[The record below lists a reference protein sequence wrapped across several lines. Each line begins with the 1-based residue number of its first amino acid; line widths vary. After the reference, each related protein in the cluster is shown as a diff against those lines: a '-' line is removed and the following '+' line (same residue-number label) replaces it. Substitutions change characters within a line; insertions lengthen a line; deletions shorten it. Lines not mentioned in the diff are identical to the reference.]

1 MNKEFFSNN
10 DKLTALEAQ
19 YEAQRIAFAPII
31 FQVARTM
38 RDLKILDLLSK
49 NKNGLTY
56 EELSK
61 KTNLTKYAIQVL
73 CETALSANI
82 IFINDEKVFL
92 TKVGFFINNDRMTN
106 TNMNYNHY
114 VNYLGLYN
122 LEESIIKGTAEGLK
136 VFGDWDTIYP
146 ALSTLPQKVKNSWFE
161 FDHLY
166 SDSGF
171 LKAIEILKNLNPKN
185 ILDIG
190 GNTGKFATLF
200 ASNNPNINITIMD
213 LPQQI
218 KLAKQTIYE
227 KNINNISTIE
237 ANILIDDSLIPTGFD
252 IIWMSQFLDCFKE
265 EQILYILN
273 KIKKTLTDNNEICIM
288 EPFWD
293 RQNNETAAYCVINT
307 SPYFTAMANGYSKM
321 FKYTDFEKLLIK
333 SGLSIV
339 EIIDDV
345 GLCQTIIRCKLK
357 SLD

>member
-1 MNKEFFSNN
+1 MEKEFFKDN
-10 DKLTALEAQ
+10 DNLTGIEAQ
-19 YEAQRIAFAPII
+19 YEAQKIAFAPIV

-38 RDLKILDLLSK
+38 RDLKILQILSE

-56 EELSK
+56 DELAEKS
-61 KTNLTKYAIQVL
+61 NLSKYAIQVL

-82 IFINDEKVFL
+82 VSFKDEKVYL
-92 TKVGFFINNDRMTN
+92 TKIGFFINSDKMTN
-106 TNMNYNHY
+106 ANMNYNHH
-114 VNYLGLYN
+114 VNYLGLFY
-122 LEESIIKGTAEGLK
+122 LEEAIKSGKAEGLR
-136 VFGDWDTIYP
+136 VFGDCETIYP
-146 ALSTLPQKVKNSWFE
+146 ALSTLPQKAKDSWFE

-171 LKAIEILKNLNPKN
+171 PKAIKILKDLNPKS

-200 ASNNPNINITIMD
+200 AKENPDINITIMD

-218 KLAKQTIYE
+218 KLAVQNIYE
-227 KNINNISTIE
+227 KNITNISTYE
-237 ANILIDDSLIPTGFD
+237 ANILLEETTIPKGFD

-265 EQILYILN
+265 EQIISILT
-273 KIKKTLTDNNEICIM
+273 KIRNSMDENSEVCIM

-321 FKYTDFEKLLIK
+321 FKYTDFEKFIEK
-333 SGLSIV
+333 SGFKVI
-339 EIIDDV
+339 ETIDNI
-345 GLCQTIIRCKLK
+345 GLCQTIIRCVKC
-357 SLD
+357 